1 VEKMS
6 TQQPQNSFETV
17 YNDTY
22 NDVLKYVIFKCNNLD
37 DVNDIVQET
46 YIELFKMMKKQDIE
60 DIKAYIIGIAKNK
73 LKKHYSLM
81 NVIKTIFISNSV
93 DDEEI
98 NNIVQ
103 SNFDLENHVFENITK
118 DEIWDYLNHKNNLI
132 AKIFY
137 LYYAEDITIKEIAKE
152 LTLNE
157 STVKNHLYRTLKE
170 LNELF
175 GKDND

>member
-1 VEKMS
+1 MS
-6 TQQPQNSFETV
+6 TQKPQNSFEAI

-46 YIELFKMMKKQDIE
+46 YIELFKMMNKQDIE
-60 DIKAYIIGIAKNK
+60 DPKPYIMGIAKNK
-73 LKKHYSLM
+73 LKRYYSLM
-81 NVIKTIFISNSV
+81 NKIKSIFISNSI

-98 NNIVQ
+98 SNIAQ
-103 SNFDLENHVFENITK
+103 NNFDLENHIFEKITK
-118 DEIWDYLNHKNNLI
+118 DEIWKYLRNKNTLI

-152 LTLNE
+152 LKLNE
-157 STVKNHLYRTLKE
+157 SSVKNHLYRTLKE